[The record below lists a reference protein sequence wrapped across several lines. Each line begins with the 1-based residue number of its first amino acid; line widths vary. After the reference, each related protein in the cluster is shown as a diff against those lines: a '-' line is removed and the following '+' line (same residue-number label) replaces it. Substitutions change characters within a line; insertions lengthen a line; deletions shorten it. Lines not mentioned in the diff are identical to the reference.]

1 MKKILAVFGF
11 MLLALVSVSAFAEF
25 EEGHE
30 YKLLD
35 KQPPVAKDAPIEV
48 VEFFWYGC
56 PHCFQ
61 FEPYLKNWL
70 ASKPADIKFVKV
82 PAAFNSSARFHAYV
96 YYALDLMGEADRLN
110 DVIFTAINKQGN
122 KLANQQAVEKLL
134 AEHNVDIATFKK
146 AMKSFAVDNRV
157 QRAGSLFSK
166 YQLRGVPAVVV
177 SGRYASGEVKNYQQL
192 VAVID
197 HMIKLVKEEQ
207 QSTD

>member
-1 MKKILAVFGF
+1 

-61 FEPYLKNWL
+61 FEPYLNNWL

-82 PAAFNSSARFHAYV
+82 PAAFNAPARFHAYV

-134 AEHNVDIATFKK
+134 AEHNVDVATFKK

-157 QRAGSLFSK
+157 ERAASLFNK

-177 SGRYASGEVKNYQQL
+177 NGRYTSGEVKNYQQL
-192 VAVID
+192 VEVIN

-207 QSTD
+207 LSTD